1 MLYSLSVP
9 CSTGYSIQSFHER
22 LQSEAFFFFFSLS
35 KLSPIPIIRVEQVIQ
50 ALSVKMYFP
59 KGCNLHLFSKTA
71 KLMYPQE
78 AA

>member
-22 LQSEAFFFFFSLS
+22 LQSETFFFFLP
-35 KLSPIPIIRVEQVIQ
+35 KLSPIPIIKVEQVIQ
-50 ALSVKMYFP
+50 AFSVKMYFP
-59 KGCNLHLFSKTA
+59 KGRNLHLFSKTA
-71 KLMYPQE
+71 KLTYPQE